1 MKTLTCLLLLSACSS
16 LALAQRNCGT
26 MQHLDHLRQQD
37 PTLDARHADYERQLD
52 AWIQEHPQSARPNF
66 PLIPGFVPTG
76 DADQD
81 RVAYAKAKAVLVAD
95 PATSREWLQ
104 PAAPAKRDEKNARPA
119 QFKVITKN

>member
-1 MKTLTCLLLLSACSS
+1 
-16 LALAQRNCGT
+16 

-95 PATSREWLQ
+95 PATSREWQQ